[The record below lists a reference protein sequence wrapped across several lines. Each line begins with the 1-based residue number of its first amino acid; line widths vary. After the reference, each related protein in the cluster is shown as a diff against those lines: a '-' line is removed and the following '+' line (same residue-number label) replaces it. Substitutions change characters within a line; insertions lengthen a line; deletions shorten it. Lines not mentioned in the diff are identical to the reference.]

1 MKKEY
6 LIIIFLLLGPLLD
19 VASFYGLE
27 LSIVIRGIYLMVITL
42 LLLLKRK
49 ELKILIPLLLFS
61 IICFLYQTFY
71 LKFGI
76 ISNISMVLKFLYLP
90 VSIIY
95 FKDYLFTIKKEKVLS
110 TIIFTYLG
118 IFILSYIFGIGA
130 DAYLETD
137 GKSGFKGLFSSIN
150 EFSAIIVGL
159 LPIVTTYLKENKKY
173 IIMVLTIIAS
183 LFCAL
188 LIGTKVLLGGIIFTI
203 IYLLWQERNKLF
215 LKKSNKQKTVIII
228 SLIVILTL
236 GCFLFTKTRTYQNM
250 VIQNNFFKVESIF
263 SIEFVNKV
271 IYNDRLT
278 FLSDNYDY
286 FINQELSSKVFGI
299 GISDYDIKMVE
310 IDIFDIL
317 FRYGI
322 IGFIIFIGSIIYLIK
337 PKQLTETEKISLLLF
352 TLISLTSGH
361 VLIYPAACIYMA
373 VILSQNIEKSKSI
386 KKVK

>member
-6 LIIIFLLLGPLLD
+6 LIVLFLILGPLLD

-27 LSIVIRGIYLMVITL
+27 LSILIRGIYLSVITL
-42 LLLLKRK
+42 ILILKRK

-61 IICFLYQTFY
+61 IVCFLYQTFY
-71 LKFGI
+71 LKFGLV
-76 ISNISMVLKFLYLP
+76 SNISMVLKFLYLP

-95 FKDYLFTIKKEKVLS
+95 FKDYLFSIKKEKVLS

-118 IFILSYIFGIGA
+118 IFILSYIFEIGA

-203 IYLLWQERNKLF
+203 IYLLWQER
-215 LKKSNKQKTVIII
+215 KKIFFERTKKQKAGIII
-228 SLIVILTL
+228 SIIIIITL

-250 VIQNNFFKVESIF
+250 VIQNNFFKVESVL
-263 SIEFVNKV
+263 SMEFVNKV

-286 FINQELSSKVFGI
+286 FMKQDLSSKILGI

-337 PKQLTETEKISLLLF
+337 VKKLTEPEKVSLLLF
-352 TLISLTSGH
+352 ILISLTSGH
-361 VLIYPAACIYMA
+361 VLIYPAACIYIA
-373 VILSQNIEKSKSI
+373 VLTSRNKES
-386 KKVK
+386 